1 MKRRVHKRAVAT
13 KLPPLSELKAKELNR
28 KVTVVEDGVERH
40 VRVIELIFRQI
51 ATAAAGGSHAAIKTI
66 IDIKAAI
73 DAAAIEPPEPEPDLT
88 EPARKMLERAY
99 RLRDAREAYYEVQVY
114 ERLYGPLKPHSRRR
128 APPAPATLGEFIS
141 RDD

>member
-1 MKRRVHKRAVAT
+1 MKRRVRKKAVAT
-13 KLPPLSELKAKELNR
+13 KLPRLSELKAKELNR
-28 KVTVVEDGVERH
+28 KVTVVEDGVECR

-73 DAAAIEPPEPEPDLT
+73 DAAPVEAAEPEPDPTALVQ
-88 EPARKMLERAY
+88 KMRERDY
-99 RLRDAREAYYEVQVY
+99 RLREAREAYYEVQVY
-114 ERLYGPLKPHSRRR
+114 EKLCGPLKPRSRRR
-128 APPAPATLGEFIS
+128 APPTPANLLEFIF